1 MWQRFIGNQLTEAVI
16 RICQTFDRIIGQTD
30 KLLPFINQQKTN
42 VHILV
47 SRNRPFYTLAILWQ
61 LLRLGYSMST
71 SVLCAHSLVTN
82 SISSYRKK
90 WRSPIFLLRKVKCSE
105 PLFFLFRWTKCW
117 DSLLANVSRIFDFYH
132 VYIATDCINKSITFS
147 YIIHEIAYQK
157 CFHPRY
163 CSLSTNEIVTFYRW
177 HAAWKTPTTH
187 SNG

>member
-47 SRNRPFYTLAILWQ
+47 SRNHPFLYIGHSMAIIKV
-61 LLRLGYSMST
+61 RLFNVYI
-71 SVLCAHSLVTN
+71 CLVCSFARN
-82 SISSYRKK
+82 QFHFIISKK
-90 WRSPIFLLRKVKCSE
+90 VTVANFFVAKSQMQWTA
-105 PLFFLFRWTKCW
+105 FFLFRWTKCW

-187 SNG
+187 CNG

>member
-105 PLFFLFRWTKCW
+105 PLFFCFDEPSVEIRYWLMSVEFSIFIMFT
-117 DSLLANVSRIFDFYH
+117 LL
-132 VYIATDCINKSITFS
+132 
-147 YIIHEIAYQK
+147 
-157 CFHPRY
+157 
-163 CSLSTNEIVTFYRW
+163 
-177 HAAWKTPTTH
+177 PTV
-187 SNG
+187 